1 MTFSPSDLSDSI
13 LANRPAVVPY
23 LTAGFPDMGRFV
35 DLLGSLS
42 AVAPAIEIGLPFSDP
57 MADGA
62 TIQDSSRISL
72 EGGTTVGGVVAA
84 LDERGPSAIP
94 LAVMSYLNPLLA
106 FGLSSLFA
114 RLSDVGVA
122 ALVIPDLPFEE
133 SDPIREA
140 ARAHSIGLVQLVTP
154 VTSSARLET
163 LATASEG
170 FTYAVTMAGT
180 TGGTVTLD
188 DSVAAYLDRVRE
200 HSAVPVIA
208 GFGIRSAEQVRELA
222 DHCDGV
228 IVGSALVEK
237 IAAGID
243 AVEFVREL
251 AS

>member
-1 MTFSPSDLSDSI
+1 MRFSASDLSDSI
-13 LANRPAVVPY
+13 LAARPAVLPY

-35 DLLGSLS
+35 DLLDSLS
-42 AVAPAIEIGLPFSDP
+42 TLAPAIEIGLPFSDP

-72 EGGTTVGGVVAA
+72 EGGTTVGGVLSA
-84 LDERGPSAIP
+84 LGERDPSPIP

-106 FGLSSLFA
+106 FGPTELFS

-133 SDPIREA
+133 SGPIRELA
-140 ARAHSIGLVQLVTP
+140 GAHFIGLVQLVTP
-154 VTSSARLET
+154 VTPVSRLET
-163 LATASEG
+163 LAKASEG

-180 TGGTVTLD
+180 TGGTVALD
-188 DSVAAYLDRVRE
+188 GSVAAYLDQVRE
-200 HSAVPVIA
+200 HSAVPVVA
-208 GFGIRSAEQVRELA
+208 GFGIRNSTQVHELA

-237 IAAGID
+237 IAAGSD
-243 AVEFVREL
+243 AAEFVREL
-251 AS
+251 AT